1 MPVPHTF
8 AWTVDGP
15 FVRLERLSGLDER
28 PKQAEREDRGECT
41 YVIPPDPSSSSN
53 RYPRATQISQAV
65 DLTGGQPAGAQIVE
79 EP

>member
-1 MPVPHTF
+1 MPVPQTF

-15 FVRLERLSGLDER
+15 FVRKACPDSMSAQNE
-28 PKQAEREDRGECT
+28 PAEREDRGECT
-41 YVIPPDPSSSSN
+41 YLIPSDPSSSSN
-53 RYPRATQISQAV
+53 RSPRATQISQAV